1 MKHKRLVSML
11 LALVL
16 VFSLLPVIPA
26 FAASYDLRVNNIQVT
41 DSNKNNI
48 LGDANN
54 TVSYNSSTKM
64 LTIKGNFEASST
76 WAIYSAIPNLTIYTA
91 EDSLITAASGGIRCK
106 NGVTFG
112 GPGQLTINAQT
123 DAGIAV
129 DAPDSGESSDILL
142 FNTQL
147 GILATKKGIAFSD
160 DSMLRTLSST
170 LSIISAHASIECD
183 NAELLT
189 STVSVY
195 STQDRGFRGGS
206 HSTSPALTIY
216 SSAVSAAGYSTSVGD
231 YKTISLIG
239 DSYLYSGAYNETAV
253 VIKRDDTTKYDL
265 HVGGR
270 QVSDRNKDDILGDG
284 AFAFDSSSKTLSI
297 KKNYTY
303 TPVSISDT
311 VLPAVLSNISLNVA
325 VGSDVTL
332 NAGNAD
338 AFTMTGSSYTT
349 MTFKGAGKLSVKTKG
364 IAFNLVGDDSNAHDL
379 VFDGAKIDV
388 TDTSCKNGIVGSVT
402 NGSTVQLKNNANVK
416 LYVGGT
422 AIDNCGDVYLN
433 DSYLYA
439 EAYNGGCYGLYGP
452 YGTGTSSYVKINNS
466 GLYAHGA
473 KGAIVNFGK
482 IQTANSELTTPAGG
496 TYDTGTVYSA
506 SSTVAAT
513 AEFSAATMYNLW
525 VGGKQASS
533 LNKDDI
539 LGDGAAAYDP
549 SSKTLTLKGNISAV
563 DQPAIRS
570 QIDGLIIKPTK
581 NLSITANGSNAMY
594 LEKTA
599 NIYGGGRIT
608 MTATNNHGVSIK
620 DGTLAL
626 KDADVKITCTGT
638 TKDGLYGNG
647 AAQLVLNN
655 SRLEINS
662 DRYAVSNFAGGIAM
676 TNEVIESP
684 AGAAV
689 SGGFIKLGGLPVED
703 LVIVPGTPSTTTYTV
718 TFNAN
723 GHGTAP
729 AAQTVEEGQTATKPT
744 DPTAAGWIF
753 GGWFKEAACTTAYNF
768 STPVTAN
775 ITLYAKWTENTT
787 PGPGTTTY
795 TVTFNANGHGS
806 APAPQ
811 SVEEGKTASKP
822 ADPTASGWKFGGWYT
837 EAACANAYNFSTPV
851 TADITLYAKWTADG
865 SAPTNPFTDVSE
877 SDWFYDAVIWATT
890 QTPPITSGTTPT
902 TFAPNK
908 NCSRAEV
915 VQFLWNAAGQPVET
929 GVENPFTDVKD
940 TDWFYNA
947 VMWAVKNNITK
958 GTTPTT
964 FAPSKTC
971 TRCEV
976 VQFVWNTKGQPA
988 GSGDISKF
996 TDVPADSWYAA
1007 ALSWA
1012 IEKGVTS
1019 GTTPTTF
1026 APDKKCSRA
1035 EIVVFL
1041 YNARTA

>member
-1 MKHKRLVSML
+1 MKHKRLLSIL
-11 LALVL
+11 LALALVL
-16 VFSLLPVIPA
+16 SLLPALPA
-26 FAASYDLRVNNIQVT
+26 FAASYDLKVNNIQVT

-48 LGDANN
+48 LGDSNQ
-54 TVSYNSSTKM
+54 TVTYNPSTKM
-64 LTIKGNFEASST
+64 LTINGNFEASAT
-76 WAIYSAIPNLTIYTA
+76 WAIYSTVPNLTIYTA
-91 EDSLITAASGGIRCK
+91 TDAVITAASGGIRCK

-112 GPGQLTINAQT
+112 GPGQLTINAKA

-129 DAPDSGESSDILL
+129 DKADSGESSDILL
-142 FNTQL
+142 FNTKL

-170 LSIISAHASIECD
+170 LAVISVHASIECD

-206 HSTSPALTIY
+206 HSTSAALTVY
-216 SSAVSAAGYSTSVGD
+216 SSEVSAAGYATSVGD

-239 DSYLYSGAYNETAV
+239 DSYLDSGAYNDTAV

-270 QVSDRNKDDILGDG
+270 QVSDRNKADILGDG
-284 AFAFDSSSKTLSI
+284 AFSFDSSSKTLSI

-303 TPVSISDT
+303 KPVSISDT
-311 VLPAVLSNISLNVA
+311 MLPAVISNIDLNVA

-332 NAGNAD
+332 NAGDAD

-349 MTFKGAGKLSVKTKG
+349 MTFKGAGKLSLKTKG
-364 IAFNLVGDDSNAHDL
+364 IAFNLLGDDSNAHDL

-388 TDTSCKNGIVGSVT
+388 TDTGCQNGIVGSVT
-402 NGSTVQLKNNANVK
+402 NGTTVQLKNGANVK

-422 AIDNCGDVYLN
+422 AINNCGDVYLN

-439 EAYNGGCYGLYGP
+439 EAYNGGCYGMYGP
-452 YGTGTSSYVKINNS
+452 YGTGTGSYVKINNS

-496 TYDTGTVYSA
+496 TYDTGTVYSS

-513 AEFSAATMYNLW
+513 AEFAAATMYNLW

-539 LGDGAAAYDP
+539 LGNGAAAYDP

-599 NIYGGGRIT
+599 NIYGGGKIT

-647 AAQLVLNN
+647 AVQLVLNN

-662 DRYAVSNFAGGIAM
+662 DRYAISNFAGTITM

-689 SGGFIKLGGLPVED
+689 SGGSIKLGGLPVED
-703 LVIVPGTPSTTTYTV
+703 LVIVPGTASTTTYTV

-729 AAQTVEEGQTATKPT
+729 AAQTVEEGKTATKPAN
-744 DPTAAGWIF
+744 PTAAGWKF
-753 GGWFKEAACTTAYNF
+753 GGWFKEAACTNAYDF

-787 PGPGTTTY
+787 PGPGTTY
-795 TVTFNANGHGS
+795 TVTFNANGHGT
-806 APAPQ
+806 APAAQ
-811 SVEEGKTASKP
+811 TVEEGKTATKP
-822 ADPTASGWKFGGWYT
+822 TDPTAAGWIFGGWFK
-837 EAACANAYNFSTPV
+837 EAACTNAYDFSTPV
-851 TADITLYAKWTADG
+851 TANITLYAKWTEDS
-865 SAPTNPFTDVSE
+865 SAPTNPFVDVKE
-877 SDWFYDAVIWATT
+877 SDWFYEAVMWATT
-890 QTPPITSGTTPT
+890 QEPPVTNGVDDTHFKPT
-902 TFAPNK
+902 KT
-908 NCSRAEV
+908 CSRAEV
-915 VQFLWNAAGQPVET
+915 VQFLYNAAGRPAV
-929 GVENPFTDVKD
+929 GAVANPFKDVKES
-940 TDWFYNA
+940 DWFYTA
-947 VMWAVKNNITK
+947 VMWAVKEGITA

-964 FAPSKTC
+964 FAPTKTC
-971 TRCEV
+971 TRAEV
-976 VQFVWNTKGQPA
+976 VQFIRNSKGKPA
-988 GSGDISKF
+988 PTSTANPFVDVHEGDWFYES
-996 TDVPADSWYAA
+996 V
-1007 ALSWA
+1007 LWA
-1012 IEKGVTS
+1012 VEKNITA

-1026 APDKKCSRA
+1026 APTKTCTRA
-1035 EIVVFL
+1035 EVVQFL
-1041 YNARTA
+1041 YKASTI